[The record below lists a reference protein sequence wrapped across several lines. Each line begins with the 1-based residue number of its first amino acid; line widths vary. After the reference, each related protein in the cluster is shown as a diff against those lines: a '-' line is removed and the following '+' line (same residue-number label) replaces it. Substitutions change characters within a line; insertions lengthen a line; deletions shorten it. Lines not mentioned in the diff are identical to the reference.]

1 MSNEINKLVGLVSLS
16 ALETQECLSNLNED
30 NRDKLIMANLK
41 LVVSIAHKRDFD
53 NAHFEDFFSA
63 GVLGLVNGINKASEG
78 YNCHHLK
85 SYIYK
90 TISQEIT
97 RCSIAVHSPLTISES
112 TITNAS
118 NYRRKRAEMYYELGR
133 DPTDDEMCKVLDISK
148 DSLLFR
154 KGSEIFSSSLN
165 EPIIDPDAGEVS
177 LIDVVV
183 DGCES
188 VVDKLD
194 AKMLRDF
201 LMKSI
206 HELSEKEQKII
217 KLKFFSRKTNRQ
229 IGVEL
234 NQTGENVRL
243 KLHRALSSLRMKLT
257 DSNIFGLSNG
267 IKNAGEYL
275 TKM

>member
-1 MSNEINKLVGLVSLS
+1 MNNQINKLSSLIS
-16 ALETQECLSNLNED
+16 LNASETQECLENLNEE

-41 LVVSIAHKRDFD
+41 LVISIAHKRDFD
-53 NAHFEDFFSA
+53 NGHFEDFFSA
-63 GVLGLVNGINKASEG
+63 GVLGLVNGINRASDG

-97 RCSIAVHSPLTISES
+97 RCSIAVHSPLSISES

-118 NYRRKRAEMYYELGR
+118 NYRKKRAEMYYDLGR
-133 DPTDDEMCKVLDISK
+133 EPTDDEMCKVLDISK

-183 DGCES
+183 DDSES
-188 VVDKLD
+188 AVEKLD
-194 AKMLRDF
+194 AKMLRSF

-234 NQTGENVRL
+234 SQTGENVRL
-243 KLHRALSSLRMKLT
+243 QLNRALSSLRMKMT
-257 DSNIFGLSNG
+257 DSNIVGLSNG
-267 IKNAGEYL
+267 VKNSDKYL